1 MDKQEQEQG
10 KCEQGVYVVF
20 EGFESR
26 LLILGILF
34 CSGSAASPGRLE
46 DFFELSW
53 AV

>member
-26 LLILGILF
+26 LLILGIPFLF
-34 CSGSAASPGRLE
+34 RECCKSWEVGRL
-46 DFFELSW
+46 L
-53 AV
+53 